1 MGRRLLTVIML
12 SAWLAGSAGTPPSSR
27 PLDETACRQAMAKLA
42 KPDVLRAVFTQ
53 EKSLPDVSRPLQA
66 KGELVVSLRH
76 GVILRTLR
84 PDFAKGVK
92 VMPLVRTPPRPS
104 DVEARIGYLIQSV
117 LAADYEPLS
126 ELFAATGEQGPARL
140 RLRLVPR
147 SDELR
152 KVIVRIELTFGE
164 HLEEVRVSEGSG
176 GVIRLAFSGFA
187 AGTALTAAE
196 LAEFEGARLR

>member
-1 MGRRLLTVIML
+1 MGRRLLTVFML
-12 SAWLAGSAGTPPSSR
+12 SAWLAGSAGTTPPTR
-27 PLDETACRQAMAKLA
+27 QLDETACRQAMAKLA
-42 KPDVLRAVFTQ
+42 RPDILRADFLQ

-92 VMPLVRTPPRPS
+92 VMPLVRTPPRAS

-126 ELFAATGEQGPARL
+126 ELFAATGEQGSGRL

-152 KVIVRIELTFGE
+152 KVIAGIELTFGE

-176 GVIRLAFSGFA
+176 GVIRLAFSGFT
-187 AGTALTAAE
+187 AGTTLTAAE
-196 LAEFEGARLR
+196 LAEFAAVGAR

>member
-1 MGRRLLTVIML
+1 
-12 SAWLAGSAGTPPSSR
+12 
-27 PLDETACRQAMAKLA
+27 
-42 KPDVLRAVFTQ
+42 
-53 EKSLPDVSRPLQA
+53 
-66 KGELVVSLRH
+66 
-76 GVILRTLR
+76 
-84 PDFAKGVK
+84 
-92 VMPLVRTPPRPS
+92 MPLVRTPPKPS

-147 SDELR
+147 SEELR
-152 KVIVRIELTFGE
+152 KVITGIELTFGE
-164 HLEEVRVSEGSG
+164 YLEEVRVSEGSG
-176 GVIRLAFSGFA
+176 GVIRLAFSGFV

>member
-1 MGRRLLTVIML
+1 ML
-12 SAWLAGSAGTPPSSR
+12 SAWLAGSAGTTPPTR
-27 PLDETACRQAMAKLA
+27 QLDETACRQAMAKLA
-42 KPDVLRAVFTQ
+42 RPDILRADFLQ

-92 VMPLVRTPPRPS
+92 VMPLVRTPPRAS

-126 ELFAATGEQGPARL
+126 ELFAATGEQGSGRL

-152 KVIVRIELTFGE
+152 KVIAGIELTFGE

-176 GVIRLAFSGFA
+176 GVIRLAFSGFT
-187 AGTALTAAE
+187 AGTTLTAAE
-196 LAEFEGARLR
+196 LAEFAAVGAR

>member
-1 MGRRLLTVIML
+1 MLSSWLTV
-12 SAWLAGSAGTPPSSR
+12 SAGATPPAR
-27 PLDETACRQAMAKLA
+27 VLDETACREAMAKLA
-42 KPDVLRAVFTQ
+42 RPDVLRADFLQ

-66 KGELVVSLRH
+66 KGELVISLRH

-92 VMPLVRTPPRPS
+92 VMPLVRTPPKAS

>member
-1 MGRRLLTVIML
+1 MGRRLLTVFML
-12 SAWLAGSAGTPPSSR
+12 SAWLAGSAGTTPPTR
-27 PLDETACRQAMAKLA
+27 QLDETACRQAMANLA
-42 KPDVLRAVFTQ
+42 RPDILRADFLQ

-92 VMPLVRTPPRPS
+92 VMPLVRTPPRAS

-126 ELFAATGEQGPARL
+126 ELFAATGEQGSGRL

-152 KVIVRIELTFGE
+152 KVIAGIELTFGE

-176 GVIRLAFSGFA
+176 GVIRLAFSGFT
-187 AGTALTAAE
+187 AGTTLTAAE
-196 LAEFEGARLR
+196 LAEFAGVGAR

>member
-1 MGRRLLTVIML
+1 MGRRLLTVFML
-12 SAWLAGSAGTPPSSR
+12 SAWLAGSAGTTTPTR
-27 PLDETACRQAMAKLA
+27 QLDETACRQAMAKLA
-42 KPDVLRAVFTQ
+42 RPDILRADFLQ

-92 VMPLVRTPPRPS
+92 VMPLVRTPPRAS

-126 ELFAATGEQGPARL
+126 ELFVATGEQGAGRL

-152 KVIVRIELTFGE
+152 KVIAGIELTFGE

-176 GVIRLAFSGFA
+176 GVIRLAFSGFT
-187 AGTALTAAE
+187 AGTTLTDAE
-196 LAEFEGARLR
+196 LAEFAGVGAR

>member
-1 MGRRLLTVIML
+1 MGRRLLTVFML
-12 SAWLAGSAGTPPSSR
+12 SAWLAGSAGTTPPTR
-27 PLDETACRQAMAKLA
+27 QLDETACRQAMAKLA
-42 KPDVLRAVFTQ
+42 RPDILRADFLQ

-92 VMPLVRTPPRPS
+92 VMPLVRTPPRAS

-126 ELFAATGEQGPARL
+126 ELFTATGEQGSGRL
-140 RLRLVPR
+140 RLRLVPS

-152 KVIVRIELTFGE
+152 KVIAGIELTFGE

-176 GVIRLAFSGFA
+176 GVIRLVFSGFT
-187 AGTALTAAE
+187 AGTTLTAAE
-196 LAEFEGARLR
+196 LAEFAAVGAR

>member
-1 MGRRLLTVIML
+1 MGRRLLTIFML
-12 SAWLAGSAGTPPSSR
+12 SSWLTVSAGATPPAR
-27 PLDETACRQAMAKLA
+27 VLDETACREAMAKLA
-42 KPDVLRAVFTQ
+42 RPDVLRADFLQ

-66 KGELVVSLRH
+66 KGELVISLRH

-84 PDFAKGVK
+84 PEFAKAVK
-92 VMPLVRTPPRPS
+92 IMPLVRTQPRAS

-126 ELFAATGEQGPARL
+126 ELFTATGEQAPGRL

-152 KVIVRIELTFGE
+152 KVIAGIELSFGE

-176 GVIRLAFSGFA
+176 GVIRLTFSGFTS
-187 AGTALTAAE
+187 GTSLTAAE
-196 LAEFEGARLR
+196 LAEFAGSGAR

>member
-1 MGRRLLTVIML
+1 MGRRLLTVFML
-12 SAWLAGSAGTPPSSR
+12 SSWLTVSAGATPPAR
-27 PLDETACRQAMAKLA
+27 VLDETACREAMAKLA
-42 KPDVLRAVFTQ
+42 RPDVLRADFLQ

-66 KGELVVSLRH
+66 KGELVISLRH

-92 VMPLVRTPPRPS
+92 VMPLVRTPPKAS